1 MRFFNCVLESSRMK
15 TKLLALIPLLALLLA
30 ACRIEISPAGGP
42 EEATPTPTTFVTAT
56 LPASPTPR
64 PSATPTPVTPT
75 ATVAPVIGQAT
86 ARLNVRAAPATSAEA
101 LGMLEAFVEVQINGK
116 DPSGAWYRIIYP
128 DGPDGL
134 GWVASQYVLVTG
146 IVDLPV
152 IQTEEGETGPSG
164 TLTETIYVRSGPGTG
179 FESLGLLSA
188 GAVVSLTGK
197 NDDATWLQIAYP
209 SGPGGKGWVS
219 AAFVETEALDELPIV
234 SEEGAVIGTGTA
246 TGVPATP
253 TATVVPAPT
262 DSDSLDAPST
272 AVTLS
277 PVTNT
282 SFSYTGDVSTPQGD
296 EEDWIGF
303 SVENGGKVYASLAC
317 TGNGLIDV
325 KLWLA
330 GQATAVQDVLA
341 CGESDKLIP
350 YTPATVHTLQLIAS
364 APKPA
369 DLSYVGY
376 TIKISLTP

>member
-1 MRFFNCVLESSRMK
+1 
-15 TKLLALIPLLALLLA
+15 
-30 ACRIEISPAGGP
+30 
-42 EEATPTPTTFVTAT
+42 
-56 LPASPTPR
+56 
-64 PSATPTPVTPT
+64 ATPTPVTPT

-116 DPSGAWYRIIYP
+116 DASGAWYRIDYP

-134 GWVASQYVLVTG
+134 GWVAAQYVLVTG
-146 IVDLPV
+146 IVDVPV
-152 IQTEEGETGPSG
+152 IQTGDGDSGPSG
-164 TLTETIYVRSGPGTG
+164 TLTEAINVRAGPGTS

-197 NDDATWLQIAYP
+197 NDDATWLQIDYP
-209 SGPGGKGWVS
+209 GGPGGKGWVS
-219 AAFVETEALDELPIV
+219 AAFVETESLDELPIV

-246 TGVPATP
+246 TGIPATP

-272 AVTLS
+272 SITLS
-277 PVTNT
+277 PSSNT

-303 SVENGGKVYASLAC
+303 SVESGAPANLKLYASLSC
-317 TGNGLIDV
+317 TGTGRIDV

-330 GQATAVQDVLA
+330 GQPTAVQDVLA
-341 CGESDKLIP
+341 CGETDKLIT
-350 YTPATVHTLQLIAS
+350 YTPATAHTLQLIAAGAGS
-364 APKPA
+364 GV
-369 DLSYVGY
+369 LHYVGY
-376 TIKISLTP
+376 TLKISLTP